1 MSESLLAFQMR
12 LQHRALDM
20 IQRGIPIN
28 DSRRH
33 ELTHEIEASM
43 QERVDIIEKALGRT
57 LARNK
62 KGWPTLFRSTKQMA
76 DLFVSLGAKPGT
88 NRKTGRAT
96 YDDETLFALSKKK
109 PGLAIV
115 CHSIMEFRS
124 LAQMLTFTQGRLES
138 DGRLRSTFNTAGPET
153 FRLSSST
160 NPFGRGTNVQNLT
173 TGDRGLTGKIL
184 PNLRTAIVPPVG
196 CLLFEPDL
204 AGADARVVA
213 WDANDPLMKQLF
225 KEGWSLHAEG
235 AKEIYGASA
244 GADGRK
250 EPYYTLAK
258 KGRHLWNYNGKAR
271 TMAASLGL
279 TIKEAERIIKRLES
293 MHPGVVDWHKR
304 IRSQLFSTKTITNKF
319 GYRIVF
325 FDRID
330 EGLVGDALAWIGQG
344 TVACVANRAWDLLEE
359 NIPQAPIIIQ
369 NHDSVVGYAELN
381 QWPIIKPLVHEQFL
395 KIVVPYD
402 DPLIIPPEVKVG
414 LKNWGQMTKE
424 KW

>member
-1 MSESLLAFQMR
+1 
-12 LQHRALDM
+12 
-20 IQRGIPIN
+20 
-28 DSRRH
+28 
-33 ELTHEIEASM
+33 
-43 QERVDIIEKALGRT
+43 
-57 LARNK
+57 
-62 KGWPTLFRSTKQMA
+62 
-76 DLFVSLGAKPGT
+76 
-88 NRKTGRAT
+88 
-96 YDDETLFALSKKK
+96 
-109 PGLAIV
+109 
-115 CHSIMEFRS
+115 
-124 LAQMLTFTQGRLES
+124 
-138 DGRLRSTFNTAGPET
+138 
-153 FRLSSST
+153 
-160 NPFGRGTNVQNLT
+160 
-173 TGDRGLTGKIL
+173 
-184 PNLRTAIVPPVG
+184 
-196 CLLFEPDL
+196 
-204 AGADARVVA
+204 
-213 WDANDPLMKQLF
+213 MKQLF

-244 GADGRK
+244 GPDGRK